1 MWPKFVANKVLRNM
15 LGSNNL
21 VVDFSNSTE
30 TMLELEE
37 TSSSVPPSPISSKKY
52 ITGHDKDKHKYKL
65 STQNYESR
73 FIYDHHIQVIFF
85 SFLISSIL
93 WSLI

>member
-37 TSSSVPPSPISSKKY
+37 TSSSVPPSLISSKKY
-52 ITGHDKDKHKYKL
+52 ITDHDKDKHKYKL
-65 STQNYESR
+65 SLRNYKSR
-73 FIYDHHIQVIFF
+73 FIYHRIQC
-85 SFLISSIL
+85 ISLFVMINSMNL
-93 WSLI
+93 TL